1 MIPLSE
7 YKRKLIHL
15 FNLAIPFSYLY
26 VFPEK
31 WVFVK
36 LLSILMVLCIIF
48 DILRHKV
55 AWVKSLFTLFI
66 NSMLRGHEQE
76 GKLTGATWVMIGAV
90 ISIILFS
97 KPVAII
103 ALIFMSLGDSAAGLI
118 GQRYGKHKIWNK
130 SWEGFFGGL
139 FVCIIIGMNYSLLLE
154 NANFHSQTSI
164 SLPMTISLSG
174 AVAAMVMEILPIP
187 LDDNFKIPLGAGAI
201 MMMLSTPI

>member
-15 FNLAIPFSYLY
+15 FNLAIPFGYLY

-36 LLSILMVLCIIF
+36 LLSILMVLFIIF

-55 AWVKSLFTLFI
+55 AWVKSLFSLFI
-66 NSMLRGHEQE
+66 DSMLRSHEQE

-103 ALIFMSLGDSAAGLI
+103 ALIFMSIGDTAAGLI

-139 FVCIIIGMNYSLLLE
+139 FVCIIIGMNYSLL
-154 NANFHSQTSI
+154 
-164 SLPMTISLSG
+164 PMTISLSG

-187 LDDNFKIPLGAGAI
+187 LDDNFKIPLGSGAI

>member
-15 FNLAIPFSYLY
+15 FNLAIPFGYLY

-36 LLSILMVLCIIF
+36 LLSILMVLFIIF

-55 AWVKSLFTLFI
+55 AWVKSLFSLFFD
-66 NSMLRGHEQE
+66 SMLRSHEQE

-103 ALIFMSLGDSAAGLI
+103 ALIFMSIGDTAAGLI

-139 FVCIIIGMNYSLLLE
+139 FVCIIIGMNYSLLP
-154 NANFHSQTSI
+154 I
-164 SLPMTISLSG
+164 TISLSG

-187 LDDNFKIPLGAGAI
+187 LDDNFKIPLGSGAI

>member
-26 VFPEK
+26 IFPEK

-36 LLSILMVLCIIF
+36 LLSILMFLFIIF

-66 NSMLRGHEQE
+66 NSMLRSHEQE

-103 ALIFMSLGDSAAGLI
+103 ALIFMSLGDSAAGVI

-139 FVCIIIGMNYSLLLE
+139 FVCIIVGMNYSL
-154 NANFHSQTSI
+154 
-164 SLPMTISLSG
+164 LPMTISLSG

>member
-15 FNLAIPFSYLY
+15 FNLAIPFGYLY

-36 LLSILMVLCIIF
+36 LLSILMVLFIIF

-55 AWVKSLFTLFI
+55 TWVKSLFSLFI
-66 NSMLRGHEQE
+66 NSMLRSHEQE

-103 ALIFMSLGDSAAGLI
+103 ALIFMSLGDTAAGLI

-139 FVCIIIGMNYSLLLE
+139 LVCIIIGMNYSL
-154 NANFHSQTSI
+154 
-164 SLPMTISLSG
+164 LPMTISLSG
-174 AVAAMVMEILPIP
+174 AVAAMVMEIVPIP

>member
-7 YKRKLIHL
+7 YKRKSIHL

-36 LLSILMVLCIIF
+36 LLSILMVLFIIF

-66 NSMLRGHEQE
+66 NSMLRSHEQE

-103 ALIFMSLGDSAAGLI
+103 ALIFMSIGDTAAGLI

-139 FVCIIIGMNYSLLLE
+139 FVCIIIGMNYSLLPL
-154 NANFHSQTSI
+154 
-164 SLPMTISLSG
+164 TISLSG

-187 LDDNFKIPLGAGAI
+187 LDDNFKIPLGSGAI

>member
-15 FNLAIPFSYLY
+15 FNLAIPFGYLY

-36 LLSILMVLCIIF
+36 LLSILMVLFIIF

-55 AWVKSLFTLFI
+55 AWVKSLFTLFF
-66 NSMLRGHEQE
+66 NSMLRSHEQE

-139 FVCIIIGMNYSLLLE
+139 FVCIIVGMNYSL
-154 NANFHSQTSI
+154 
-164 SLPMTISLSG
+164 LPMTISLSG

-201 MMMLSTPI
+201 MMMLSSPI

>member
-15 FNLAIPFSYLY
+15 FNLAIPFGYLY

-36 LLSILMVLCIIF
+36 LLSILMVLFIIF

-55 AWVKSLFTLFI
+55 AWLKSLFSLFLD
-66 NSMLRGHEQE
+66 SMLRSHEQE

-103 ALIFMSLGDSAAGLI
+103 ALIFMSLGDTAAGLI

-139 FVCIIIGMNYSLLLE
+139 FVCIIIGMNYSL
-154 NANFHSQTSI
+154 
-164 SLPMTISLSG
+164 LPMTISLSG

>member
-26 VFPEK
+26 IFPEK

-36 LLSILMVLCIIF
+36 LLSILMFLFIIF

-66 NSMLRGHEQE
+66 NSMLRSHEQE

-139 FVCIIIGMNYSLLLE
+139 FVCIIIGMNYSLL
-154 NANFHSQTSI
+154 
-164 SLPMTISLSG
+164 PMTISLSG

>member
-15 FNLAIPFSYLY
+15 FNLAIPFGYLY

-36 LLSILMVLCIIF
+36 LLSILMVLFIIF

-66 NSMLRGHEQE
+66 NSMLRSHEQE

-103 ALIFMSLGDSAAGLI
+103 ALIFMSLGDTAAGLI

-139 FVCIIIGMNYSLLLE
+139 FVCIIIGMNYSLLPL
-154 NANFHSQTSI
+154 
-164 SLPMTISLSG
+164 TISLSG

>member
-66 NSMLRGHEQE
+66 NSMLRSHEQE

-139 FVCIIIGMNYSLLLE
+139 FVCIIVGMNYSL
-154 NANFHSQTSI
+154 
-164 SLPMTISLSG
+164 LPMTISLSG

-201 MMMLSTPI
+201 MMMLSSPI

>member
-1 MIPLSE
+1 MIQLSE

-36 LLSILMVLCIIF
+36 LLSILMVLFIIF

-66 NSMLRGHEQE
+66 NSMLRSHEQE

-139 FVCIIIGMNYSLLLE
+139 FVCIIVGMNYSL
-154 NANFHSQTSI
+154 
-164 SLPMTISLSG
+164 LPMTISLSG

-201 MMMLSTPI
+201 MMMLSTTI

>member
-139 FVCIIIGMNYSLLLE
+139 FVCIIVGMNYSL
-154 NANFHSQTSI
+154 
-164 SLPMTISLSG
+164 LPMTISLSG

-187 LDDNFKIPLGAGAI
+187 LDDNFKIPLGSGAI

>member
-26 VFPEK
+26 IFPEK

-36 LLSILMVLCIIF
+36 LLSILMFLFIIF

-66 NSMLRGHEQE
+66 NSMLRSHEQE

-139 FVCIIIGMNYSLLLE
+139 FVCIIIGMNYSLL
-154 NANFHSQTSI
+154 
-164 SLPMTISLSG
+164 PMTISLSG
-174 AVAAMVMEILPIP
+174 AVAAMVMEIVPIP

>member
-15 FNLAIPFSYLY
+15 FNLAIPFGYLY
-26 VFPEK
+26 IFPEK

-36 LLSILMVLCIIF
+36 LLSILMVLFIIF

-55 AWVKSLFTLFI
+55 TWVKSLFSLFI
-66 NSMLRGHEQE
+66 DSMLRSHEQE

-103 ALIFMSLGDSAAGLI
+103 ALIFMSLGDTAAGLI

-139 FVCIIIGMNYSLLLE
+139 FVCIIIGMNYSLL
-154 NANFHSQTSI
+154 
-164 SLPMTISLSG
+164 PMTISLSG
-174 AVAAMVMEILPIP
+174 AVAAMVMEIVPIP

>member
-36 LLSILMVLCIIF
+36 LLSILMVVCIIF

-66 NSMLRGHEQE
+66 NSMLRSHEQE

-139 FVCIIIGMNYSLLLE
+139 FVCIIIGMNYSLL
-154 NANFHSQTSI
+154 
-164 SLPMTISLSG
+164 PMTISLSG
-174 AVAAMVMEILPIP
+174 AVVAMVMEILPIP

-201 MMMLSTPI
+201 MMMLSTPV

>member
-26 VFPEK
+26 IFPEK

-36 LLSILMVLCIIF
+36 LLSILMFLFIIF

-55 AWVKSLFTLFI
+55 TWVKSLFSLFI
-66 NSMLRGHEQE
+66 DSMLRSHEQE

-139 FVCIIIGMNYSLLLE
+139 FVCIIIGMNYSLL
-154 NANFHSQTSI
+154 
-164 SLPMTISLSG
+164 PMTISLSG

>member
-66 NSMLRGHEQE
+66 NSMLRGHEQD

-139 FVCIIIGMNYSLLLE
+139 FVCIIIGMNYSLL
-154 NANFHSQTSI
+154 
-164 SLPMTISLSG
+164 PMTISLSG

>member
-15 FNLAIPFSYLY
+15 FNLAIPFGYLY

-36 LLSILMVLCIIF
+36 LLSILMVLFIIF

-66 NSMLRGHEQE
+66 NSMLRSHEQE

-103 ALIFMSLGDSAAGLI
+103 ALIFMSIGDTAAGLI

-139 FVCIIIGMNYSLLLE
+139 FVCIIIGMNYSLL
-154 NANFHSQTSI
+154 
-164 SLPMTISLSG
+164 PMTISLSG
-174 AVAAMVMEILPIP
+174 AVAAMVMEIVPIP

>member
-15 FNLAIPFSYLY
+15 FNLAIPFGYLY

-36 LLSILMVLCIIF
+36 LLSILMVLFIIF

-55 AWVKSLFTLFI
+55 TWVKSLFSLFI
-66 NSMLRGHEQE
+66 DSMLRSHEQE

-103 ALIFMSLGDSAAGLI
+103 ALIFMSLGDTAAGLI

-139 FVCIIIGMNYSLLLE
+139 FVCIIIGMNYSLL
-154 NANFHSQTSI
+154 
-164 SLPMTISLSG
+164 PMTISLSG
-174 AVAAMVMEILPIP
+174 AVAAMIMEIVPIP

>member
-15 FNLAIPFSYLY
+15 FNLAIPFGYLY

-36 LLSILMVLCIIF
+36 LLSILMVLFIIF

-55 AWVKSLFTLFI
+55 TWVKSLFSLFI
-66 NSMLRGHEQE
+66 DSMLRSHEQE
-76 GKLTGATWVMIGAV
+76 GKLTCATWVMIGAV

-103 ALIFMSLGDSAAGLI
+103 ALIFMSLGDTAAGVI

-139 FVCIIIGMNYSLLLE
+139 FVCIIIGMNYSLL
-154 NANFHSQTSI
+154 
-164 SLPMTISLSG
+164 PMTISLSG
-174 AVAAMVMEILPIP
+174 AVAAMVMEIVPIP

>member
-15 FNLAIPFSYLY
+15 FNLAIPFGYLY

-36 LLSILMVLCIIF
+36 LLSILMVFFIIF

-55 AWVKSLFTLFI
+55 TWVKSLFSLFI
-66 NSMLRGHEQE
+66 DSMLRSHEQE

-103 ALIFMSLGDSAAGLI
+103 ALIFMSLGDTAAGLI

-139 FVCIIIGMNYSLLLE
+139 FVCIIIGMNYSLL
-154 NANFHSQTSI
+154 
-164 SLPMTISLSG
+164 PMTISLSG
-174 AVAAMVMEILPIP
+174 AVAAMVMEIVPIP

>member
-15 FNLAIPFSYLY
+15 FNLAIPFGYLY

-36 LLSILMVLCIIF
+36 LLSILMVLFIIF

-55 AWVKSLFTLFI
+55 TWVKSLFSLFI
-66 NSMLRGHEQE
+66 DSMLRSHEQE

-103 ALIFMSLGDSAAGLI
+103 ALIFMSLGDTAAGLI

-139 FVCIIIGMNYSLLLE
+139 FVCIIIGMNYSLL
-154 NANFHSQTSI
+154 
-164 SLPMTISLSG
+164 PMTISLSG
-174 AVAAMVMEILPIP
+174 AVAAMVMEIVPIP

>member
-36 LLSILMVLCIIF
+36 LLSILMFLFIIF

-66 NSMLRGHEQE
+66 NSMLRSHEQE

-139 FVCIIIGMNYSLLLE
+139 FVCIIVGMNYSLL
-154 NANFHSQTSI
+154 
-164 SLPMTISLSG
+164 PMSISLSG

>member
-36 LLSILMVLCIIF
+36 LLSILMVLFIIF

-66 NSMLRGHEQE
+66 NSMLRSHEQE

-139 FVCIIIGMNYSLLLE
+139 FVCIIVGMNYSL
-154 NANFHSQTSI
+154 
-164 SLPMTISLSG
+164 LPMTISLSG

-201 MMMLSTPI
+201 MMMLSTTI

>member
-7 YKRKLIHL
+7 YKRKSIHL

-36 LLSILMVLCIIF
+36 LLSILMVLFIIF

-55 AWVKSLFTLFI
+55 AWVKSLFSLFLD
-66 NSMLRGHEQE
+66 SMLRSHEQE

-103 ALIFMSLGDSAAGLI
+103 ALIFMSIGDTAAGLI

-139 FVCIIIGMNYSLLLE
+139 FVCIIIGMNYSLLP
-154 NANFHSQTSI
+154 I
-164 SLPMTISLSG
+164 TISLSG

-187 LDDNFKIPLGAGAI
+187 LDDNFKIPLGSGAI

>member
-36 LLSILMVLCIIF
+36 LLSILMFLFIIF

-66 NSMLRGHEQE
+66 NSMLRSHEQE

-139 FVCIIIGMNYSLLLE
+139 FVCIIIGMNYSLL
-154 NANFHSQTSI
+154 
-164 SLPMTISLSG
+164 PMTISLSG

>member
-36 LLSILMVLCIIF
+36 LLSILMVVCIIF

-139 FVCIIIGMNYSLLLE
+139 FVCIIIGMNYSLL
-154 NANFHSQTSI
+154 
-164 SLPMTISLSG
+164 PMTISLSG

>member
-15 FNLAIPFSYLY
+15 FNLAIPFGYLY

-36 LLSILMVLCIIF
+36 LLSILMVLFIIF

-55 AWVKSLFTLFI
+55 AWVKSLFSLFI
-66 NSMLRGHEQE
+66 DSMLRSHEQE

-103 ALIFMSLGDSAAGLI
+103 ALIFMSIGDSAAGLI

-139 FVCIIIGMNYSLLLE
+139 FVCIIIGMNYSL
-154 NANFHSQTSI
+154 
-164 SLPMTISLSG
+164 LPMTISLSG

>member
-7 YKRKLIHL
+7 YKRKSIHL

-36 LLSILMVLCIIF
+36 LLSILMVLFIIF

-66 NSMLRGHEQE
+66 NSMLRSHEQE

-103 ALIFMSLGDSAAGLI
+103 ALIFMSIGDTAAGLI

-139 FVCIIIGMNYSLLLE
+139 FVCIIIGMNYSLLP
-154 NANFHSQTSI
+154 I
-164 SLPMTISLSG
+164 TISLSG

-187 LDDNFKIPLGAGAI
+187 LDDNFKIPLGSGAI

>member
-7 YKRKLIHL
+7 YKRKSIHL
-15 FNLAIPFSYLY
+15 FNLAIPFGYLY

-36 LLSILMVLCIIF
+36 LLSIVMVLFIIF

-66 NSMLRGHEQE
+66 NSMLRSHEQE

-103 ALIFMSLGDSAAGLI
+103 ALIFMSLGDTAAGLI

-139 FVCIIIGMNYSLLLE
+139 FVCIIIGMNYSLL
-154 NANFHSQTSI
+154 
-164 SLPMTISLSG
+164 PMTISLSG

-187 LDDNFKIPLGAGAI
+187 LDDNFKIPLGSGAI

>member
-15 FNLAIPFSYLY
+15 FNLAIPFGYLY

-36 LLSILMVLCIIF
+36 LLSILMVLFIIF

-55 AWVKSLFTLFI
+55 AWVKSLFSLFLD
-66 NSMLRGHEQE
+66 SMLRSHEQE

-103 ALIFMSLGDSAAGLI
+103 ALIFMSLGDTAAGLI

-139 FVCIIIGMNYSLLLE
+139 FVCIIIGMNYSLLP
-154 NANFHSQTSI
+154 I
-164 SLPMTISLSG
+164 TISLSG

>member
-26 VFPEK
+26 IFPEK

-36 LLSILMVLCIIF
+36 LLSILMVLFIIF

-66 NSMLRGHEQE
+66 NSMLRSHEQE

-139 FVCIIIGMNYSLLLE
+139 FVCIIIGIIYSLLTE
-154 NANFHSQTSI
+154 
-164 SLPMTISLSG
+164 LPMTISLSG

>member
-26 VFPEK
+26 IFPEK

-36 LLSILMVLCIIF
+36 FLSILMVLFIIF

-66 NSMLRGHEQE
+66 NSMLRSHEQE

-139 FVCIIIGMNYSLLLE
+139 FVCIIIGIIYSLL
-154 NANFHSQTSI
+154 TT
-164 SLPMTISLSG
+164 LPMTISLSG

>member
-15 FNLAIPFSYLY
+15 FNLAIPFGYLY

-36 LLSILMVLCIIF
+36 LLSILMVLFIIF

-55 AWVKSLFTLFI
+55 TWVKSLFSLFI
-66 NSMLRGHEQE
+66 DSMLRSHEQE

-139 FVCIIIGMNYSLLLE
+139 FVCIIIGMNYSLL
-154 NANFHSQTSI
+154 
-164 SLPMTISLSG
+164 PMTISLSG
-174 AVAAMVMEILPIP
+174 AVAAMVMEIVPIP

>member
-15 FNLAIPFSYLY
+15 FNLAIPFGYLY

-36 LLSILMVLCIIF
+36 LLSILMVLFIIF

-55 AWVKSLFTLFI
+55 TWVKSLFSLFI
-66 NSMLRGHEQE
+66 DSMLRSHEQE

-103 ALIFMSLGDSAAGLI
+103 ALIFMSIGDTAAGLI

-139 FVCIIIGMNYSLLLE
+139 FVCIIIGMNYSLL
-154 NANFHSQTSI
+154 
-164 SLPMTISLSG
+164 PMTISLSG
-174 AVAAMVMEILPIP
+174 AVAAMVMEIVPIP